1 MKTDSGQNSIGV
13 LSQDYKYGS
22 QAEDVI
28 PKGSLIFTGIYKGN
42 PAYNVVMLYDTE
54 GNVIGSR
61 DGETHAEQVIFAED
75 PKDGDLGEMSDGT
88 WVYYVRPEHWD
99 PESLKSLDGVRGEL
113 YRVDDALTLSGERIV
128 SDTMVIK
135 IPETL
140 PEITLTGGGR

>member
-1 MKTDSGQNSIGV
+1 
-13 LSQDYKYGS
+13 
-22 QAEDVI
+22 
-28 PKGSLIFTGIYKGN
+28 
-42 PAYNVVMLYDTE
+42 
-54 GNVIGSR
+54 
-61 DGETHAEQVIFAED
+61 
-75 PKDGDLGEMSDGT
+75 MSDGT